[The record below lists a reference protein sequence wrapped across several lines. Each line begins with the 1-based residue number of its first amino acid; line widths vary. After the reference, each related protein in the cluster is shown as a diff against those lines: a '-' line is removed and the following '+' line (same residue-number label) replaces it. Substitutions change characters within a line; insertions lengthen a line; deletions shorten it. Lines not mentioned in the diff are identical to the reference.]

1 MNISKH
7 GSALMAFTLMTLIGG
22 CATVQTS
29 AICDATIKSR
39 DDLTVALLDDAGP
52 KSMMAGATLIGQ
64 MDEGCNT

>member
-1 MNISKH
+1 
-7 GSALMAFTLMTLIGG
+7 MTLSSG

-29 AICDATIKSR
+29 AICDATVKSR

-64 MDEGCNT
+64 IDAGCKA